1 MRALH
6 RMQEQVLVDRMPMEL
21 ALLRI
26 RQRKTLE
33 PVVAAGPAYPY
44 SPPCNPPTVVPRT
57 IFVHT
62 VAWPLWPVIQLC
74 SYHLLSVLVDT
85 VPQSSLSRVAAFAVA
100 AVVADRNLLNWEHQT
115 QKVREYQMLRELG
128 HQIQKELSPVH
139 QRQVLCLPM
148 LQREIRQEG

>member
-1 MRALH
+1 M
-6 RMQEQVLVDRMPMEL
+6 
-21 ALLRI
+21 
-26 RQRKTLE
+26 
-33 PVVAAGPAYPY
+33 
-44 SPPCNPPTVVPRT
+44 
-57 IFVHT
+57 
-62 VAWPLWPVIQLC
+62 
-74 SYHLLSVLVDT
+74 LVDT